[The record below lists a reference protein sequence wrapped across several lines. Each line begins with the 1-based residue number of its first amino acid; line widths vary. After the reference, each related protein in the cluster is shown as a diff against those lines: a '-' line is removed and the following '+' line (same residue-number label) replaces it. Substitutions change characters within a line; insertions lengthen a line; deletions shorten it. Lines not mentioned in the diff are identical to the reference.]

1 MRGMDTKDRI
11 MYVAMDLISA
21 KGFKAVTIKEVANG
35 AGVSEM
41 TVFRKFTNKKNLL
54 MEAFARFSVS
64 FPFQEVFED
73 QLTGDPDVD
82 LLNICRAHYRH
93 LEQNRRLLNIFLKE
107 DNNIPELRAKI
118 RQFPVEMKKHLIA
131 YFEEMQEAGKL
142 PPGDAEKQYS
152 CFSAI
157 AVGQFW
163 WRLFVNDNP
172 EEMVLTTDVNA
183 CLEYSVRSF
192 LHGVQAEARP

>member
-21 KGFKAVTIKEVANG
+21 KGFRAVTIKEVAAG

-41 TVFRKFTNKKNLL
+41 TVFRKFTSKKNML
-54 MEAFARFSVS
+54 MEAFDRFSVS
-64 FPFQEVFED
+64 FPFQEIFHD
-73 QLTGDPDVD
+73 QLTGNPDID
-82 LLNICRAHYRH
+82 LMNICKAHYKH
-93 LEQNRRLLNIFLKE
+93 LEHNRRLMNIFLKE

-131 YFEEMQEAGKL
+131 YFEEMQKEGKL
-142 PPGDAEKQYS
+142 PKDNAELQYNS
-152 CFSAI
+152 FSTV

-163 WRLFVNDNP
+163 WRMFINDNP
-172 EEMVLTTDVNA
+172 AEQVLDSDVNTV
-183 CLEYSVRSF
+183 LEYSVRAF
-192 LHGVQAEARP
+192 LHGLKAQ